1 MFPEIITTNYI
12 ISQVIGFIAL
22 ILVMLSYFVGTKK
35 KQITITIISNLFI
48 AISFGFL
55 GTYTACIGMLIATVR
70 TIIFFIY
77 ELKLKVVPE
86 WMMGLIFLVL
96 VFNSAIFMPFP
107 IMDFLPMISLML
119 YTLGL
124 RIKKLIY
131 MRIFFILPP
140 AIFFIYDI
148 YVFAYTDALLKIL
161 ELTAIAFSVS
171 RFFVRKY
178 RFEKAMV
185 TEELQGEMEEIS
197 DD

>member
-1 MFPEIITTNYI
+1 MFPEIITTRYI
-12 ISQVIGFIAL
+12 ISQIIGFIAVL
-22 ILVMLSYFVGTKK
+22 LVMSSYFVGTKK
-35 KQITITIISNLFI
+35 KQLTITIISNFCI
-48 AISFGFL
+48 AVSFGFL
-55 GTYTACIGMLIATVR
+55 GTYTACIGMVIATIR
-70 TIIFFIY
+70 IIIFFIY
-77 ELKLKVVPE
+77 ELKLKDVPE

-107 IMDFLPMISLML
+107 IIDFLPMLSLML

-131 MRIFFILPP
+131 MRIFFILPSVL
-140 AIFFIYDI
+140 FLIYDI
-148 YVFAYTDALLKIL
+148 TVFAYTDVLLKVL
-161 ELTAIAFSVS
+161 ELIAIFVSVS

>member
-1 MFPEIITTNYI
+1 MFPEIITTRYI

-22 ILVMLSYFVGTKK
+22 ILVMSSYFVGTKK
-35 KQITITIISNLFI
+35 KQLTITIVSNLLV
-48 AISFGFL
+48 AVSFGFL
-55 GTYTACIGMLIATVR
+55 GTYTACIGMVIATLR
-70 TIIFFIY
+70 IIIFFVY
-77 ELKLKVVPE
+77 ELKLKEVPE

-96 VFNSAIFMPFP
+96 VFNSAIFIPFP
-107 IMDFLPMISLML
+107 IMDLLPMISLML

-131 MRIFFILPP
+131 MRIFFILPSI
-140 AIFFIYDI
+140 IFLIYDI
-148 YVFAYTDALLKIL
+148 SVFAYTDALLKVL
-161 ELTAIAFSVS
+161 ELIAITVSVS

-178 RFEKAMV
+178 RFEKALI